1 MAPQLSDVFKPHG
14 KVRVTLEPQLT
25 VSHVQGPWIRE
36 LVKEWMAEFA
46 RLHQAMLALG
56 PHAGITIIASSAL
69 ATADALQLMRK
80 AMAHGKAHYQNY
92 VSCMVVGPDVTGQ
105 ALTLRM
111 FAPVFEGI
119 VPFATFGT
127 EAQARAWCAEQL
139 ARWPSQAPKVGD

>member
-1 MAPQLSDVFKPHG
+1 MAPLPSGTFKPHG
-14 KVRVTLEPQLT
+14 KVHVSLEPQLT
-25 VSHVQGPWIRE
+25 VSRVEGPWNRE
-36 LVKEWMAEFA
+36 LVKAWMDEFA
-46 RLHQAMLALG
+46 QRNDAMLKLG
-56 PHAGITIIASSAL
+56 PHAGITIISGSAL

-92 VSCMVVGPDVTGQ
+92 LSCMVVGPGVTGQ

-127 EAQARAWCAEQL
+127 EQEARAWCADQL
-139 ARWPSQAPKVGD
+139 ARWPGGLAPTPG